1 MPIREPEPEGRV
13 PLRSHRVRS
22 TTVLAV
28 VRDGRAAMAGDG
40 QITAGHT
47 VIKGTARK
55 VRRLAGGSVLA
66 GFAGAAADG
75 LQLFDRFETALESH
89 RGNLQKAA
97 IEMAKLWRSDRIL
110 RRLEAQLAVVDTRQ
124 AFLISGQ
131 GDVVGADDG
140 IVAVGSGSAYA
151 LAACRA
157 LAQHTDMTPREL
169 VSESLRIAAQI
180 CIFTNDQI
188 HLEELPPP
196 GA

>member
-1 MPIREPEPEGRV
+1 MPIPEPEAEARV
-13 PLRSHRVRS
+13 SPGARRIRS
-22 TTVLAV
+22 TTVLGV

-40 QITAGHT
+40 QITAGQT
-47 VIKGTARK
+47 VLKGTARK

-97 IEMAKLWRSDRIL
+97 IEMAKLWRSDRVL
-110 RRLEAQLAVVDTRQ
+110 RRLEAQLAVVDTGQ

-157 LAQHTDMTPREL
+157 LAQHTDMAPREL